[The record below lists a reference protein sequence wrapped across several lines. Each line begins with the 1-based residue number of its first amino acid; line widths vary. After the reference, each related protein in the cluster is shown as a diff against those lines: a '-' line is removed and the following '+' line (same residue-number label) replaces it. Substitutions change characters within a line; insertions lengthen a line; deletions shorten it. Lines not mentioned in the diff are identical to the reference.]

1 MSKQLTVFRN
11 EKKYLIPQDVAL
23 RLQEE
28 IGKLLEPDP
37 HSADG
42 YYIVRSLY
50 FDSLNDMD
58 FRQKDA
64 GDRYRKKV
72 RLRVYSVEDETAKL
86 ELKAKDGNLQHKM
99 SLVLTREEA
108 ALLQDGEYEFLIDKG
123 DELSLKLYKIMTLG
137 IYRPAAL
144 IEYDRR
150 AFVYPEFNTRI
161 TFDTMVRSSE
171 VDLDVFTKE
180 PAWNSVLSD
189 ATVLEVKYDEKLFK
203 PISKLLRKYNIVNSS
218 YSKYG
223 SGRVIMEKYL

>member
-1 MSKQLTVFRN
+1 VSRQLTVFRN

-23 RLQEE
+23 KLQEE
-28 IGKLLEPDP
+28 IVKLLEPDE
-37 HSADG
+37 HSTDG
-42 YYIVRSLY
+42 YYTVRSLY
-50 FDSLNDMD
+50 FDSLNNAD
-58 FRQKDA
+58 FVQKDA
-64 GDRYRKKV
+64 GVRYRKKV
-72 RLRVYSVEDETAKL
+72 RLRVYSPEDETAKL

-99 SLVLTREEA
+99 SLLVSRDEA
-108 ALLQDGEYEFLIDKG
+108 RLLQEGEYEFLIDRG

-171 VDLDVFTKE
+171 VDLDVYE
-180 PAWNSVLSD
+180 MDPAWNSVLSD
-189 ATVLEVKYDEKLFK
+189 ATVLEVKYDEKLFG

-223 SGRVIMEKYL
+223 SGRVIMEEYL